1 MLPILA
7 AVLAFIT
14 IASVGWVLV
23 GGDDSGA
30 QAVKRAQAMG
40 AGKKAAQATARKA
53 AAANTPEA
61 RRKQIMLQLQE
72 AEKQGRKARK
82 TLSSRLAAAG
92 LSIGQR
98 TFYIVSAVLGVAAL
112 LVALVAGLHPVVA
125 LGAAIVFA
133 LGLPRWVVGF
143 LGKKRMKKF
152 SLEFPNAVD
161 VIVRGIKSG
170 LPVHECFKII
180 ARESPAPLGPEF
192 QTLVEGLG
200 VGLTLE
206 QALEKM
212 YGRMPTSELRFFTIV
227 IAIQQKT
234 GGNLA
239 EALGNLSAVLR
250 ARRMMGEKIKALSSE
265 ALASAGIIASLP
277 PAVMAMVMFTTPS
290 YMMPLFTDFRG
301 NFMLLMAALL
311 MTTGI
316 FVMKRMISF
325 KF

>member
-14 IASVGWVLV
+14 IGGLGWVLV
-23 GGDDSGA
+23 GGDDSGT
-30 QAVKRAQAMG
+30 QAVKRAQAIG
-40 AGKKAAQATARKA
+40 SARKSQASARKAA

-61 RRKQIMLQLQE
+61 RRKQIMTQLQE
-72 AEKQGRKARK
+72 AEKQGRKARM
-82 TLSSRLAAAG
+82 TLTSRLAAAG
-92 LSIGQR
+92 LSISQR
-98 TFYIVSAVLGVAAL
+98 TFYILSAVLGVVAL
-112 LVALVAGLHPVVA
+112 LVAVVAGLNIFVA
-125 LGAAIVFA
+125 LGAALVA
-133 LGLPRWVVGF
+133 GLGLPRWVLGF

-152 SLEFPNAVD
+152 SLEFPKAVD

-192 QTLVEGLG
+192 QKLVEGLG
-200 VGLTLE
+200 VGMTLE
-206 QALEKM
+206 QSLDRM

-239 EALGNLSAVLR
+239 EALGNLSTVLR
-250 ARRMMGEKIKALSSE
+250 SRRLMAEKIKALSSE
-265 ALASAGIIASLP
+265 AIASAGIIGSLP
-277 PAVMAMVMFTTPS
+277 PVVMALVSLTAPA
-290 YMMPLFTDFRG
+290 YMGLLFTDMRG
-301 NFMLLMAALL
+301 QVMLLGAALW
-311 MTTGI
+311 MSFGV
-316 FVMKRMISF
+316 FAMKKMINF

>member
-1 MLPILA
+1 M
-7 AVLAFIT
+7 
-14 IASVGWVLV
+14 
-23 GGDDSGA
+23 
-30 QAVKRAQAMG
+30 
-40 AGKKAAQATARKA
+40 
-53 AAANTPEA
+53 
-61 RRKQIMLQLQE
+61 
-72 AEKQGRKARK
+72 
-82 TLSSRLAAAG
+82 
-92 LSIGQR
+92 R
-98 TFYIVSAVLGVAAL
+98 TFYIISAVVGVVTGLG
-112 LVALVAGLHPVVA
+112 ALVFGLPILVVLGIA
-125 LGAAIVFA
+125 LIFG
-133 LGLPRWVVGF
+133 LGLPRWVVSF
-143 LGKKRMKKF
+143 LGKRRMKKF
-152 SLEFPNAVD
+152 SGEFANAVD

-192 QTLVEGLG
+192 QRLVEGLG

-239 EALGNLSAVLR
+239 EALGNLSTVLR

-277 PAVMAMVMFTTPS
+277 PAVMTMVMFTTPS

-301 NFMLLMAALL
+301 NFLLLIAVCLMA
-311 MTTGI
+311 TGI